1 VFNRPINYSIYLLA
15 KLIEVLNVVV
25 FKLVNW
31 RDRGAD
37 FIEDEEDEPPVN
49 LDEVI
54 DPDDTQITLR
64 EIELG
69 DVQVKCPECGD
80 IDNLFLVGLGVSQYD
95 DEDNKEDTFD
105 LDTVGMVAYT
115 CGDIVYSKC
124 LTDKV
129 AAILNASDND
139 VLTIDMLDKI
149 NTCEEHGV
157 LHTEE

>member
-1 VFNRPINYSIYLLA
+1 MLNRPINYSIYLLA

-37 FIEDEEDEPPVN
+37 FIEDEEEPEVNQDEATN
-49 LDEVI
+49 
-54 DPDDTQITLR
+54 PDDTQITLR
-64 EIELG
+64 EIEFG
-69 DVQVKCPECGD
+69 DAQIKCPECGD
-80 IDNLFLVGLGVSQYD
+80 IDYVFLVGLGVSQYD
-95 DEDNKEDTFD
+95 DEDNEEDTFD
-105 LDTVGMVAYT
+105 IDTVGMVAYT

-129 AAILNASDND
+129 AAILNASDSG
-139 VLTIDMLDKI
+139 VLTIDMLDNI
-149 NTCEEHGV
+149 NTCEEHGI